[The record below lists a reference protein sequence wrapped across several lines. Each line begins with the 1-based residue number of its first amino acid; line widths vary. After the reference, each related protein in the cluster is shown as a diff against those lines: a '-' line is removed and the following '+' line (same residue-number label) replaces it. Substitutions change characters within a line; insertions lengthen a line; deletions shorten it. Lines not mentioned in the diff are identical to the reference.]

1 MLHLLS
7 LLQKHVHASLHPRG
21 ADRFGRGRSSAS
33 PEEAAVADVTP
44 VALVESMAVPALQA
58 CKPHIETI
66 VESMGGVRGVCCYLA
81 IAHPQTRATLG
92 TVGDR
97 MAGSPSLLQA
107 SSPSLP
113 LLATLCQPRPL
124 KAQVPTGP

>member
-1 MLHLLS
+1 MPFDQLGEVGDDQPVLRPSTMLHLLS

-21 ADRFGRGRSSAS
+21 ADRFGRGRASAS

-66 VESMGGVRGVCCYLA
+66 VESMGGVRGVCVV
-81 IAHPQTRATLG
+81 TL
-92 TVGDR
+92 R
-97 MAGSPSLLQA
+97 
-107 SSPSLP
+107 
-113 LLATLCQPRPL
+113 
-124 KAQVPTGP
+124 